1 MCQFKPVKA
10 RVTIIETSQL
20 IFSANK
26 LSGFYMKT
34 TIAFNESCFSAKA
47 IKNLRNHMK
56 MFLQA
61 LFWFPLPQLCE
72 KSRSL
77 EIKHKFVERDLLTNH
92 VLNARNNGRF
102 IKLYQDVNFINYY
115 FFVCATKISY

>member
-34 TIAFNESCFSAKA
+34 TIAFNESCFSTKA
-47 IKNLRNHMK
+47 IKNL
-56 MFLQA
+56 
-61 LFWFPLPQLCE
+61 
-72 KSRSL
+72 
-77 EIKHKFVERDLLTNH
+77 
-92 VLNARNNGRF
+92 
-102 IKLYQDVNFINYY
+102 
-115 FFVCATKISY
+115 